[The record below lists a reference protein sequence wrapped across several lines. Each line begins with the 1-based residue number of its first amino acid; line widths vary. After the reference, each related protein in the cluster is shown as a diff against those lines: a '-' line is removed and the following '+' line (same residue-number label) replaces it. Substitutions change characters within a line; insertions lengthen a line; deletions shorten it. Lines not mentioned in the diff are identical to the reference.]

1 MLHIGFWLS
10 LWFAPDSTAG
20 QVAKARKSVQ
30 SAATAAAIAAFTA
43 VQPKMQ
49 TLQLLQN
56 DFLIIAPIFLC
67 MTTAQ
72 KIMCSFNGK
81 SCLLTALK

>member
-30 SAATAAAIAAFTA
+30 SAAIAAYTA

-72 KIMCSFNGK
+72 KILCSFNGK
-81 SCLLTALK
+81 NCLLTALK

>member
-30 SAATAAAIAAFTA
+30 SAAIAAYTA

-49 TLQLLQN
+49 TLQLL
-56 DFLIIAPIFLC
+56 
-67 MTTAQ
+67 
-72 KIMCSFNGK
+72 
-81 SCLLTALK
+81 

>member
-1 MLHIGFWLS
+1 MLHMGFWLS

-30 SAATAAAIAAFTA
+30 SAATAAIAAYTVA
-43 VQPKMQ
+43 QAKMQ

-56 DFLIIAPIFLC
+56 DFLIIAPIFLF
-67 MTTAQ
+67 
-72 KIMCSFNGK
+72 S
-81 SCLLTALK
+81 

>member
-30 SAATAAAIAAFTA
+30 SAATAAIAAYTA

-81 SCLLTALK
+81 NRLLTALK

>member
-30 SAATAAAIAAFTA
+30 SAAAAIAAFTA

-72 KIMCSFNGK
+72 KILCSFNGK
-81 SCLLTALK
+81 NCLLTALK